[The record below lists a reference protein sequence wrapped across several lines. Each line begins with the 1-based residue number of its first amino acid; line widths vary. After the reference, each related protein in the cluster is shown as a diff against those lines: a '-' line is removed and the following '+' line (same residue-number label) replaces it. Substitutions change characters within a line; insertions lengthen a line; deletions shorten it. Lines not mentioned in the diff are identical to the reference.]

1 MSEFSDLLSS
11 YIDEKEIKVYS
22 LLEYCNLDRSTMYKI
37 INGKRNPTSEAVFQ
51 KIAEFLHLTPVE
63 YRKFKEAYLIS
74 KIGKDLYYKRK
85 YTEKYLVDFPKN
97 FSGEPVLFLDDLRKM
112 KDENE
117 YKADRARQASGN
129 TSGCAVV
136 STHLELNHLL
146 YYMISLETQKTS
158 GKIALLLQ
166 PDYGFLLNMLSS
178 LKPAGKLKIE
188 HTFCISKTNQ
198 MTENHEI
205 YNLMY
210 LNKILPLYFSSLD
223 YHPYYFYEDI
233 FSHYYSMN
241 GLSCMVLTSEFAI
254 TCNSEYTTGIFYKDP
269 AVVSMLWSLYDSY
282 QDKCQPLFYAA
293 DYLSMDGNDF
303 DSPIYK
309 ETPSYVLQP
318 EACMVPF
325 VDRQILD
332 AAIVPEFPDR
342 ETAIGQMEALLHVNQ
357 AKMENGVCN
366 VYFTKRGL
374 ADFAAKGLIKEIPE
388 HFYRPLTVKE
398 RIRLMERILPCCR
411 NGNYRLLKK
420 PLNQLSD
427 NLHLC
432 VNNNF
437 GYLLFN
443 NIHNRT
449 ICLIINEASILTTF
463 MDYLSSLDDSGL
475 YTAEETT
482 EFVYTLICEL
492 KKKK

>member
-1 MSEFSDLLSS
+1 
-11 YIDEKEIKVYS
+11 
-22 LLEYCNLDRSTMYKI
+22 
-37 INGKRNPTSEAVFQ
+37 
-51 KIAEFLHLTPVE
+51 
-63 YRKFKEAYLIS
+63 
-74 KIGKDLYYKRK
+74 
-85 YTEKYLVDFPKN
+85 
-97 FSGEPVLFLDDLRKM
+97 
-112 KDENE
+112 
-117 YKADRARQASGN
+117 
-129 TSGCAVV
+129 
-136 STHLELNHLL
+136 
-146 YYMISLETQKTS
+146 MISAETQKLS
-158 GKIALLLQ
+158 GKIVLLLQ
-166 PDYGFLLNMLSS
+166 PDYEFLLNMLSS
-178 LKPAGKLKIE
+178 LKPTGNLKIE
-188 HTFCISKTNQ
+188 HTFCVSKTNQ

-210 LNKILPLYFSSLD
+210 LNKILPLYFSNLD

-241 GLSCMVLTSEFAI
+241 GLSCMILTSEFAI
-254 TCNSEYTTGIFYKDP
+254 TCNSEYTMGIFYKDP

-282 QDKCQPLFYAA
+282 QDKCRPLFYAA

-303 DSPIYK
+303 DSPIYR

-325 VDRQILD
+325 IDRQILD
-332 AAIVPEFPDR
+332 AAIVPEFPNR
-342 ETAIGQMEALLHVNQ
+342 EASIRQIEALSHVNQ
-357 AKMENGVCN
+357 AKMEKGVSN

-374 ADFAAKGLIKEIPE
+374 ADFAAKGLIKEIPD

-398 RIRLMERILPCCR
+398 RIRLLKRILPCCR

-432 VNNNF
+432 VNSTF

-449 ICLIINEASILTTF
+449 ICLVINESSILTTF
-463 MDYLSSLDDSGL
+463 MDYLSSLDDNGL
-475 YTAEETT
+475 TMPKRLLSLYRH
-482 EFVYTLICEL
+482 
-492 KKKK
+492 

>member
-11 YIDEKEIKVYS
+11 YIDEKKIKVYA

-37 INGKRNPTSEAVFQ
+37 INGKRNPSSETVFQ
-51 KIAEFLHLTPVE
+51 KITEFLHLTPVE
-63 YRKFKEAYLIS
+63 YRRFKEAYLIS
-74 KIGKDLYYKRK
+74 KLGKDLYYRRK

-97 FSGEPVLFLDDLRKM
+97 FSEEPVLFLDDLRKM
-112 KDENE
+112 KDDN
-117 YKADRARQASGN
+117 YSADMALRVSGN
-129 TSGCAVV
+129 TSGCIVV

-146 YYMISLETQKTS
+146 YYMISAETQKLS
-158 GKIALLLQ
+158 GKIVLLLQ
-166 PDYGFLLNMLSS
+166 PDYEFLLNMLSS
-178 LKPAGKLKIE
+178 LKPTGNLKIK
-188 HTFCISKTNQ
+188 HTFCVSKTNQ

-210 LNKILPLYFSSLD
+210 LNKILPLYFSNLD

-241 GLSCMVLTSEFAI
+241 GLSCMILTSEFAI
-254 TCNSEYTTGIFYKDP
+254 TCNSEYTMGIFYKDP
-269 AVVSMLWSLYDSY
+269 AVVSMLWNLYDSY
-282 QDKCQPLFYAA
+282 QDKCRPLFYAA
-293 DYLSMDGNDF
+293 DYLSMDGN
-303 DSPIYK
+303 
-309 ETPSYVLQP
+309 
-318 EACMVPF
+318 
-325 VDRQILD
+325 
-332 AAIVPEFPDR
+332 VPEFPNR
-342 ETAIGQMEALLHVNQ
+342 EASIRQIEALSHVNQ
-357 AKMENGVCN
+357 AKMEKGVSN

-374 ADFAAKGLIKEIPE
+374 ADFAAKGLIKEIPD

-398 RIRLMERILPCCR
+398 RIRLLKRILPCCR

-432 VNNNF
+432 VNSTF

-449 ICLIINEASILTTF
+449 ICLVINESSILTTF
-463 MDYLSSLDDSGL
+463 MDYLSSLDDNGL
-475 YTAEETT
+475 YNAEETA
-482 EFVYTLICEL
+482 EFVQALIDEL
-492 KKKK
+492 TT